1 MDELIKQAESL
12 GIKVFKSW
20 DEDRLKAEIAKVVA
34 ANAASSGDHAVAVEP
49 ITIEV
54 NGDPDLIAKAISEQL
69 AATPAAEPEPEPE
82 VPCEDCGQLP
92 SAEASGEYPC
102 VSCGKPTLH
111 APADPE
117 AEAEDRTV
125 TIRNLKANP
134 MRALG
139 LDSYGSATF
148 TEAQLSTDATLV
160 KKIERGVLLGL
171 LKVGDE

>member
-20 DEDRLKAEIAKVVA
+20 DEDRLKTEIAKVVEA
-34 ANAASSGDHAVAVEP
+34 KAASSGDHAVAIEP
-49 ITIEV
+49 VTITV
-54 NGDPDLIAKAISEQL
+54 DGDPDQIAEVVSEQL

-82 VPCEDCGQLP
+82 
-92 SAEASGEYPC
+92 AEA
-102 VSCGKPTLH
+102 
-111 APADPE
+111 E
-117 AEAEDRTV
+117 AEAEDRTA

-139 LDSYGSATF
+139 LDSYGSVIF
-148 TEAQLSTDATLV
+148 TEAQLSADSMLV

-171 LKVGDE
+171 LKVDDE

>member
-20 DEDRLKAEIAKVVA
+20 DEDRLKTEIEA
-34 ANAASSGDHAVAVEP
+34 AIKANEAAD
-49 ITIEV
+49 
-54 NGDPDLIAKAISEQL
+54 AIDS
-69 AATPAAEPEPEPE
+69 EPEPE
-82 VPCEDCGQLP
+82 
-92 SAEASGEYPC
+92 AEG
-102 VSCGKPTLH
+102 
-111 APADPE
+111 
-117 AEAEDRTV
+117 RTT

-148 TEAQLSTDATLV
+148 TEAQLSADATLV

-171 LKVGDE
+171 LKVESVE

>member
-20 DEDRLKAEIAKVVA
+20 DEDRLKTEIAK
-34 ANAASSGDHAVAVEP
+34 AVEA
-49 ITIEV
+49 
-54 NGDPDLIAKAISEQL
+54 G
-69 AATPAAEPEPEPE
+69 
-82 VPCEDCGQLP
+82 
-92 SAEASGEYPC
+92 ASTG
-102 VSCGKPTLH
+102 S
-111 APADPE
+111 DPE
-117 AEAEDRTV
+117 ADAAAEAEAEARREAEEKAADEELAAEEQRLAAEKAESDAALQAEIDAKAEQDALATKAREDALMEAMAAAQEPEDRTV

-148 TEAQLSTDATLV
+148 TEAQLSADSMLV

-171 LKVGDE
+171 LKAEESE

>member
-20 DEDRLKAEIAKVVA
+20 DEERLKAEIEAAIKANEAADNDRAVVI
-34 ANAASSGDHAVAVEP
+34 EP
-49 ITIEV
+49 PIITV
-54 NGDPDLIAKAISEQL
+54 NGDPDLVADAIAKAL
-69 AATPAAEPEPEPE
+69 APAPAAEPE
-82 VPCEDCGQLP
+82 
-92 SAEASGEYPC
+92 AEG
-102 VSCGKPTLH
+102 
-111 APADPE
+111 
-117 AEAEDRTV
+117 RTT

-148 TEAQLSTDATLV
+148 TEVQLSADAMLV

-171 LKVGDE
+171 LKVETVE

>member
-20 DEDRLKAEIAKVVA
+20 DEERLKAEIAKVVA
-34 ANAASSGDHAVAVEP
+34 AKAASSGDHAVAIEP
-49 ITIEV
+49 ITITV
-54 NGDPDLIAKAISEQL
+54 DGDPDQIAKVIAESIAPAI
-69 AATPAAEPEPEPE
+69 APAPAEEPEPEPE
-82 VPCEDCGQLP
+82 
-92 SAEASGEYPC
+92 A
-102 VSCGKPTLH
+102 
-111 APADPE
+111 E

-148 TEAQLSTDATLV
+148 TEAQLSADATLV
-160 KKIERGVLLGL
+160 QKIERGVLLGL
-171 LKVGDE
+171 LKVDDE

>member
-20 DEDRLKAEIAKVVA
+20 DEERLKAEIAKVVE
-34 ANAASSGDHAVAVEP
+34 ANAASSGDHAV
-49 ITIEV
+49 TIEPV
-54 NGDPDLIAKAISEQL
+54 TITADGDPDQIAKVIAESIASAI
-69 AATPAAEPEPEPE
+69 APAPAEEPE
-82 VPCEDCGQLP
+82 
-92 SAEASGEYPC
+92 
-102 VSCGKPTLH
+102 
-111 APADPE
+111 PE

-148 TEAQLSTDATLV
+148 TESQFASDAVLEKRV
-160 KKIERGVLLGL
+160 LRGVELGL
-171 LKVGDE
+171 LKVETVE